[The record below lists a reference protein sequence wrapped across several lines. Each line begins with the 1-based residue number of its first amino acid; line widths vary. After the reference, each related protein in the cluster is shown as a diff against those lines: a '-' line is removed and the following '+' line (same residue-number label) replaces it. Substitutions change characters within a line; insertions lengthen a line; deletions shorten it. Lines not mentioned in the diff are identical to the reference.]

1 MKRSM
6 MARGRAF
13 FLAVVTAVTA
23 IIMAGAAPVTV
34 LAELVN
40 NGDNHVVI
48 TPNVPR
54 GRTGKRMSVTFNL
67 ENNDGETWEDVEVGF
82 SEDLSYIARPAA
94 VDGEYVFPFEVT
106 SGLFDMKYVGTIRS
120 GAKKS
125 VSLSA
130 KVRADLPEGYYHV
143 NVEVSSKDNRVV
155 AIEPVNIWVSK
166 STGADDEDKEKDRD
180 VGFVLGEN
188 QGTPYGVYP
197 NVVDFTINM
206 RNSGYSEAVDVNVAM
221 VLSKDSAE
229 FPFDINEGNYDRN
242 FERVGPDEVVQLPY
256 SMAIRSDVY
265 SGYYPIKFEINY
277 RETAT
282 GELLKEEETFWVR
295 IKNKEKDE
303 DSSGEFNENDRT
315 KARIVVD
322 SFETVPKTII
332 AGEPF
337 KLILRMKNASSS
349 IAASNI
355 LFSLESEKVDNSA
368 IFTTA
373 SGSSSVVVNS
383 LGAGEVTELS
393 IDLLS
398 RAGIDQRSYS
408 LTIKETYDSPE
419 FKNASESV
427 TIDIPIKQIA
437 RLNTGT
443 MEVMPDNITVGS
455 ETNIMFP
462 INNTG
467 KVILYNVMVKFE
479 ADSIQTTDTYV
490 GNIKPGETGN
500 VDVMVTGAA
509 PTLDEGKVKVLIT
522 YEDENGEVQEAEEK
536 ELSLFVTEDMGEDMS
551 MDIEVGDFTDVP
563 MEDTSL
569 LAKYKIPII
578 AVAAVAAA
586 LGIFGVMTIRK
597 KRKARQEED
606 EIDNEIS

>member
-1 MKRSM
+1 MLCRKIVSADGGIPCKKTSSFF
-6 MARGRAF
+6 ARCVILPLNHSAN
-13 FLAVVTAVTA
+13 
-23 IIMAGAAPVTV
+23 
-34 LAELVN
+34 EVN
-40 NGDNHVVI
+40 
-48 TPNVPR
+48 R
-54 GRTGKRMSVTFNL
+54 LL
-67 ENNDGETWEDVEVGF
+67 EED
-82 SEDLSYIARPAA
+82 
-94 VDGEYVFPFEVT
+94 
-106 SGLFDMKYVGTIRS
+106 
-120 GAKKS
+120 
-125 VSLSA
+125 
-130 KVRADLPEGYYHV
+130 
-143 NVEVSSKDNRVV
+143 
-155 AIEPVNIWVSK
+155 
-166 STGADDEDKEKDRD
+166 
-180 VGFVLGEN
+180 
-188 QGTPYGVYP
+188 
-197 NVVDFTINM
+197 
-206 RNSGYSEAVDVNVAM
+206 
-221 VLSKDSAE
+221 
-229 FPFDINEGNYDRN
+229 
-242 FERVGPDEVVQLPY
+242 
-256 SMAIRSDVY
+256 
-265 SGYYPIKFEINY
+265 
-277 RETAT
+277 

>member
-1 MKRSM
+1 MKKSIF
-6 MARGRAF
+6 ARAAAV
-13 FLAVVTAVTA
+13 LAAVA
-23 IIMAGAAPVTV
+23 ALAGAVPMRAA
-34 LAELVN
+34 AEMVDTGSN
-40 NGDNHVVI
+40 QVVI
-48 TPNVPR
+48 TPSVPR
-54 GRTGKRMSVTFNL
+54 GKTGRRMNVTFTL
-67 ENNDGETWEDVEVGF
+67 KNDTGETWEDVEVGF
-82 SEDLSYIARPAA
+82 SQDISYIARPDALA
-94 VDGEYVFPFEVT
+94 GEYVFPFEVT
-106 SGLFDMKYVGTIRS
+106 SGLFDTKHVGTIRS
-120 GAKKS
+120 GGSKG
-125 VSLSA
+125 VSLPA
-130 KVRADLPEGYYHV
+130 KVRSDLPEGYYYV
-143 NVEVSSKDNRVV
+143 SVEVTSKDSKVSTT
-155 AIEPVNIWVSK
+155 ECVNMWISK
-166 STGADDEDKEKDRD
+166 STGTSDEDKDEDKD
-180 VGFVLGEN
+180 VGFVMGEG
-188 QGTPYGVYP
+188 QSTPYGVYP
-197 NVVDFTINM
+197 NVVDFTVNM
-206 RNSGYSEAVDVNVAM
+206 RNRGYSEAKDVNVAM
-221 VLSKDSAE
+221 VLDKDSTV

-242 FERVGPDEVVQLPY
+242 FEKIAPGEVVQLPY

-265 SGYYPIKFEINY
+265 TGYYPIKFEIHY

-282 GELLKEEETFWVR
+282 GELLKDEEVFWVR

-303 DSSGEFNENDRT
+303 DSGGEFNENNRT

-322 SFETVPKTII
+322 SFETVPETII

-383 LGAGEVTELS
+383 LGAGEVTQLE
-393 IDLLS
+393 IDLVS
-398 RAGIDQRSYS
+398 RAGIDQRSYG

-443 MEVMPDNITVGS
+443 MEVMPDSITVGS
-455 ETNIMFP
+455 ESNIMFS

-467 KVILYNVMVKFE
+467 KVILYNVMVRFE
-479 ADSIQTTDTYV
+479 ADSIQPTDTYV

-500 VDVMVTGAA
+500 VDVMITAAA
-509 PTLDEGKVKVLIT
+509 PTQDDGKVKVLIT

-536 ELSLFVTEDMGEDMS
+536 ELSLFVTEDMGEDFG
-551 MDIEVGDFTDVP
+551 MDIDVEDFTDMP
-563 MEDTSL
+563 AESTSVF
-569 LAKYKIPII
+569 AKYKVPVIVGVLAVI
-578 AVAAVAAA
+578 AAGIFAAVR
-586 LGIFGVMTIRK
+586 IKK
-597 KRKARQEED
+597 KREARREEE

>member
-1 MKRSM
+1 MRKNFF
-6 MARGRAF
+6 ARGAV
-13 FLAVVTAVTA
+13 FLLAAAAALTMTV
-23 IIMAGAAPVTV
+23 AAP
-34 LAELVN
+34 APAWADLVN
-40 NGDNHVVI
+40 NGDNHVVV

-54 GRTGKRMSVTFNL
+54 GRTGRKMNVTFTL

-82 SEDLSYIARPAA
+82 SEDLSYIARPDA
-94 VDGEYVFPFEVT
+94 VEGEYVFPFEVT
-106 SGLFDMKYVGTIRS
+106 SGLFDTKYVGTIRS
-120 GAKKS
+120 GGKKS

-155 AIEPVNIWVSK
+155 AVEAVNIWVSK

-180 VGFVLGEN
+180 VGFVLGEG
-188 QGTPYGVYP
+188 QETPYGVYP
-197 NVVDFTINM
+197 NVVNFAVNM

-221 VLSKDSAE
+221 VLDKDSTV

-322 SFETVPKTII
+322 SFQTVPETII

-383 LGAGEVTELS
+383 LAAGEVTELN

-398 RAGIDQRSYS
+398 RAGIDQRSYALS
-408 LTIKETYDSPE
+408 IKETYDSPE
-419 FKNASESV
+419 FKNASETV

-455 ETNIMFP
+455 ESNIMFP

-467 KVILYNVMVKFE
+467 KVLLYNVMVKFE
-479 ADSIQTTDTYV
+479 ADSIQPADAYV

-500 VDVMVTGAA
+500 VDVMLTAVA
-509 PTLDEGKVKVLIT
+509 PTEDEGKIKVLIT

-536 ELSLFVTEDMGEDMS
+536 ELSLFVTEAMGEEFGG
-551 MDIEVGDFTDVP
+551 DINVGDFTDVP
-563 MEDTSL
+563 AENTSPL
-569 LAKYKIPII
+569 VKYKVPII
-578 AVAAVAAA
+578 IGIAVLAA
-586 LGIFGVMTIRK
+586 LGGFGAVRIRK
-597 KRKARQEED
+597 KKKARREEEEIDD
-606 EIDNEIS
+606 EIS